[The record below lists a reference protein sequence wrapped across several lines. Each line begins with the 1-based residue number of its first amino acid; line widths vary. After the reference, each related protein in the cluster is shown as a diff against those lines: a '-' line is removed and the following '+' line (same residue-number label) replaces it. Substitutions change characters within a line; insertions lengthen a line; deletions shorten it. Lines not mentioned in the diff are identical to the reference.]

1 MGSSSLT
8 RDQTRAPCIVS
19 KSLSHWST
27 RGVPWGPFSN
37 KMSKMQVVVWNRKYL
52 CSGVSA
58 VAERPPRSSTCVTH
72 LSSVFI
78 RFTHLQHCF
87 SFFLIEH
94 RKQAPSSLPLPWLCL
109 CGAHTSPQ
117 RPNLSFVPVVNCIP
131 MVTESDTIG

>member
-8 RDQTRAPCIVS
+8 RDQTQAPCIVS

-27 RGVPWGPFSN
+27 RGVPWGLFSN

-87 SFFLIEH
+87 SFFKLSTGNKH
-94 RKQAPSSLPLPWLCL
+94 LLCGLCPGLPSAGHTRPHIDPISPLCL
-109 CGAHTSPQ
+109 LLIAC
-117 RPNLSFVPVVNCIP
+117 LW
-131 MVTESDTIG
+131 